1 MPVLWHPLFI
11 GTEPTMDFLRTD
23 GQRIINESGDE
34 VILSGY
40 ALGNWMIQEAFLFGT
55 GGFSADFKPFM
66 RAQGMDRGRTIDR
79 IISELAG
86 EEYARSFWPRYHRAF
101 VTADDIRLM
110 ADMGMNSV
118 RVPLNARLFL
128 KEGPGYRWNEES
140 FSILANL
147 LAWCEQAGI
156 YAILD
161 LHAAVGGQSTIGCD
175 DEWDNQPHLFTDR
188 ESWERTCVLW
198 EEFARRYG
206 NLACVAGYELLNE
219 PLALP
224 AFDRLD
230 GELLRF
236 YDECIGRI
244 RAIDRRHIIF
254 LQGHRFAHRSD
265 LLRPDMDPVAH
276 NWCLAMHI
284 YETLPDL
291 GLIGPILA
299 ERERLGVPVWVGESG
314 GAAAWGTVLYEMLRQ
329 YHIGTNVWV
338 YKAVWRPNAPTLV
351 TYEVPD
357 GFDEIVRYANEGGP
371 RPGFE
376 RSARIF
382 DAYIDKTRLVNCAI
396 HEEEARAMLRGA
408 GAVVPAI
415 GYDAVPGRG
424 KSFEGSYPYCAYCG
438 YRRED
443 PMEFVLD
450 EGVAPYDVEFAKL
463 AGVPK
468 YGDYPRLSLRLHEG
482 DFACYTFRGLPT
494 GATLS
499 VSARSSRNGTLGVEV
514 CKQAASFEVDGIE
527 WTSFQAPVTSSGDVV
542 VKLSCARGTVDVKSL
557 CIR

>member
-23 GQRIINESGDE
+23 GQRIVNESGDE

-128 KEGPGYRWNEES
+128 KEGPGYQWNEES
-140 FSILANL
+140 FSTLANL

-206 NLACVAGYELLNE
+206 GLACVAGYELLNE

-314 GAAAWGTVLYEMLRQ
+314 GAAVWGTVLYEMLRQ
-329 YHIGTNVWV
+329 YHIGANVWV

-371 RPGFE
+371 ASGLRALRPH
-376 RSARIF
+376 
-382 DAYIDKTRLVNCAI
+382 L
-396 HEEEARAMLRGA
+396 
-408 GAVVPAI
+408 
-415 GYDAVPGRG
+415 
-424 KSFEGSYPYCAYCG
+424 
-438 YRRED
+438 
-443 PMEFVLD
+443 
-450 EGVAPYDVEFAKL
+450 
-463 AGVPK
+463 
-468 YGDYPRLSLRLHEG
+468 
-482 DFACYTFRGLPT
+482 
-494 GATLS
+494 
-499 VSARSSRNGTLGVEV
+499 
-514 CKQAASFEVDGIE
+514 
-527 WTSFQAPVTSSGDVV
+527 
-542 VKLSCARGTVDVKSL
+542 
-557 CIR
+557 